1 MEERISGRPQKVS
14 LLNRSVGTI
23 TGVQEVQGF
32 NETEISLDTDLGLL
46 VIRGTGLHVTSL
58 NLEKGEV
65 EIDGMIDALNYVN
78 KKVPA
83 AAGGLFGR
91 LFR

>member
-1 MEERISGRPQKVS
+1 MEERVSTKPQKVN
-14 LLNRSVGTI
+14 LLNRSVGMI
-23 TGVQEVQGF
+23 TGVKEVQGF
-32 NETEISLDTDLGLL
+32 NETEINLDTELGLL

-65 EIDGMIDALNYVN
+65 EIDGMLDVLNYTN
-78 KKVPA
+78 KQEPTS
-83 AAGGLFGR
+83 AGGLFGR

>member
-1 MEERISGRPQKVS
+1 M
-14 LLNRSVGTI
+14 I
-23 TGVQEVQGF
+23 TGVKEVQGF
-32 NETEISLDTDLGLL
+32 NETEINLDTELGLL

-65 EIDGMIDALNYVN
+65 EIDGMLDALNYTN
-78 KKVPA
+78 KQEPTS
-83 AAGGLFGR
+83 AGGLFGR

>member
-1 MEERISGRPQKVS
+1 MEERVSTRPQKVS

-23 TGVQEVQGF
+23 TGVKEVQGF
-32 NETEISLDTDLGLL
+32 NETEINLDTELGLL

-65 EIDGMIDALNYVN
+65 EIDGMLDALNYTN
-78 KKVPA
+78 KQEPA
-83 AAGGLFGR
+83 SAGGLFGR

>member
-1 MEERISGRPQKVS
+1 MEERVSGRPQKVS
-14 LLNRSVGTI
+14 LLNRNVGTI

-32 NETEISLDTDLGLL
+32 NETEISLDTDLGQL

-78 KKVPA
+78 KKEA
-83 AAGGLFGR
+83 ASAGGLFGR